1 MACLVVFVFV
11 AHVLAVQSKEAPYY
25 QQPALTALPSLPKTA
40 RLSASDKVEAD
51 SISLHDSRHS
61 DPFNL
66 SKPSTFDPD
75 SLLPQPATNDTNNQH
90 PQLDR
95 STTDDTIRTTRH
107 VRPSPVGSLHK
118 QNLVPLPL
126 GPIVL
131 RDPRDVT
138 PTITPSPANW
148 ESTNAKR
155 RHQRSES
162 TQDLLSNASRQP
174 YLHHR
179 ETPYQRCSRRSTE
192 TLTMR
197 MSPPE
202 NTMQSF
208 LAQRSLAPQTTA
220 STPSLSSSYKQHA
233 RDASSSSTQSTL
245 NERPWTGTR
254 LVRKRSNQ
262 SKASLGSPGDSDV
275 EKEVLELNTIVEER
289 RAEGNKHRSRN
300 SHIPA
305 VAPSMQ
311 VGARSETLDDI
322 GSALSRPL
330 TTRHAAYLTK
340 TGSEVDSNQRPKSS
354 RSTAHVSGWLSSVT
368 TTSDEPFYKYAAEP
382 QSRSRAT
389 SASSSVTALDSVSY
403 TLESSPTTS
412 KRYSRSLMITPLAP
426 VDDCVDD
433 AIRERQIGVA
443 M

>member
-1 MACLVVFVFV
+1 MAN
-11 AHVLAVQSKEAPYY
+11 VLAVQSKEAPCS
-25 QQPALTALPSLPKTA
+25 QQPALTALPSLPNTA

-66 SKPSTFDPD
+66 SKSSTFDPD
-75 SLLPQPATNDTNNQH
+75 SLLPRSATDETSNSH

-95 STTDDTIRTTRH
+95 STTNDTIRTTRH

-126 GPIVL
+126 GPIIL

-138 PTITPSPANW
+138 PTTTPLPANW
-148 ESTNAKR
+148 ESSNAKH
-155 RHQRSES
+155 RHQRSAS

-174 YLHHR
+174 YLDHR

-197 MSPPE
+197 MPPPE

-208 LAQRSLAPQTTA
+208 LTQRSLAPQATA

-233 RDASSSSTQSTL
+233 RDASSSSAQSTL
-245 NERPWTGTR
+245 NERPRTGAR
-254 LVRKRSNQ
+254 LQRKRSNP
-262 SKASLGSPGDSDV
+262 SKTSLGSPGDSDV

-289 RAEGNKHRSRN
+289 RAEGNKYRSRN

-311 VGARSETLDDI
+311 VGARSETLNDI

-330 TTRHAAYLTK
+330 ITHHAHSTPPVSDAN
-340 TGSEVDSNQRPKSS
+340 SNQRQKSS
-354 RSTAHVSGWLSSVT
+354 KSTAHVSGWLSRVT
-368 TTSDEPFYKYAAEP
+368 KTSHEPSYKYEADP
-382 QSRSRAT
+382 QPRARTT
-389 SASSSVTALDSVSY
+389 SASSSVSALDSVSY

-412 KRYSRSLMITPLAP
+412 KRYSRSLMITPLSP
-426 VDDCVDD
+426 VDDCVDG
-433 AIRERQIGVA
+433 AGRERQVGVA

>member
-1 MACLVVFVFV
+1 MAN
-11 AHVLAVQSKEAPYY
+11 VLAVQSKEAPYS
-25 QQPALTALPSLPKTA
+25 QQPALTALPSLPNTA

-75 SLLPQPATNDTNNQH
+75 SLLPQSVTNERSSPH

-95 STTDDTIRTTRH
+95 STTNETIRTTRH

-131 RDPRDVT
+131 RDPRDLT
-138 PTITPSPANW
+138 PTTTPSPATW
-148 ESTNAKR
+148 ESTNAKH

-174 YLHHR
+174 YLDYR

-197 MSPPE
+197 MPPPD
-202 NTMQSF
+202 NTTQSF
-208 LAQRSLAPQTTA
+208 LAHKSLAPQATA

-245 NERPWTGTR
+245 NERPRTGTR
-254 LVRKRSNQ
+254 LQRKRSNQ
-262 SKASLGSPGDSDV
+262 SKISLGSPADSDV

-289 RAEGNKHRSRN
+289 RAEGNKYRSRN

-311 VGARSETLDDI
+311 VGARSETLNDI

-330 TTRHAAYLTK
+330 TAHHAHSTPPVSDAN
-340 TGSEVDSNQRPKSS
+340 SNQRPKSS
-354 RSTAHVSGWLSSVT
+354 KSTAHVPGWLSSVT
-368 TTSDEPFYKYAAEP
+368 ATSDEPIYKYSTE
-382 QSRSRAT
+382 QRSRDRAT

-412 KRYSRSLMITPLAP
+412 RRYSRSLMITPLSP
-426 VDDCVDD
+426 VDDCVDG
-433 AIRERQIGVA
+433 AGRERQVGVA